1 MAAEQA
7 NQNPDPLV
15 GSLSDSHRDLISS
28 SGITDEVC
36 QARGYRTATTEAE
49 LGNYEF
55 ATTQRIVPALV
66 MPIRSID
73 GKVVSYQI
81 RPDQPRTCR
90 GQVAKYEVPHGS
102 KLPIDVPPS
111 CRDRLLE
118 GDDAIYIVEGV
129 RQADAAASHG
139 LCCINTLGAGIHPG
153 SNTKEAKNLL
163 AREEWNNIPLSG
175 RQVILAFS
183 SVVTSDSH
191 RLTAL
196 RRLAEFLQERGAIV
210 KVIEF
215 ESEAD
220 GSPVGLD
227 DYLAAGHGIDD
238 LLALAK
244 DLAEFGQDGRN
255 ECPYVEKDGGI
266 WWLRPSKEGFEEV
279 PLTNFTARI
288 VAELTL
294 TDGVDEHKEF
304 EMEATVAG
312 QRQEFVVPAGEF
324 RSLNWVHSKVG
335 ARASI
340 FAGHGN
346 DERVRDAI
354 QRISMPIRLVDV
366 KNHLGWFEQ
375 DGVKMFAHG
384 GGLIMPTAMVETSA
398 PPRFKESDSRGR
410 PNPAVDDDC
419 KADVA
424 AVRPQDKYQRPV
436 ANALPD
442 GTSDTTRPQ
451 AQVLVPEHSPRE
463 VRSIAPTGFEGFNLP
478 EPPMEEEL
486 PGLVTSVLQ
495 LIELGPDDVMI
506 PLLSGVFAAPIMATN
521 FTLFLDGPTESQKT
535 TRAAL
540 IQQFFRQHDPNQP
553 LPGSF
558 DSTAN
563 ALAAQLF
570 CAKDVVFV
578 VDDWRLGATRGER
591 TDFARKADFLIR
603 AQANQQARSRARGDG
618 SLREGKPPRGL
629 LTCTGE
635 AMPPGDSLGRRML
648 RLDCTGHGLLVPPTL
663 KQRLDQCQA
672 AAARGD
678 YAKVIAAFIQ
688 YWADH
693 PHLGESLDALRIARQ
708 QKFLDEVS
716 LPRQTD
722 TVARLFVAMEMFLD
736 FGKYV
741 MALDSETV
749 TDLLIRVRR
758 TFIDLLHRQRR
769 DNIDVAPGTRVCQL
783 IATAL
788 LSGEAYLEGL
798 PERVPDNAEEWGW
811 RVLERNDSKSTS
823 EPGCDE
829 RKGSD
834 ATDEGGHGK
843 DRLVS
848 IPQGQHIGYIDQP
861 NVYLL
866 PEKTLGVVLRMAR
879 VANEDIEINTKTLG
893 RALEDRG
900 YLLEHRSKRLTTR
913 QYVGGKQ
920 VNCYLV
926 RSESIENAFGDLDRE
941 AEEARLAD
949 LNALIA

>member
-1 MAAEQA
+1 MEVEQA
-7 NQNPDPLV
+7 NQSPDPV
-15 GSLSDSHRDLISS
+15 AGKLSDSHRDLISS

-36 QARGYRTATTEAE
+36 QARGYRTAKTAAE
-49 LGNYEF
+49 LEKYGF
-55 ATTQRIVPALV
+55 AGSQRIVPALL
-66 MPIRSID
+66 MPIWSID
-73 GKVVSYQI
+73 GKVLSHQI
-81 RPDQPRTCR
+81 RPDKPRTCR
-90 GQVAKYEVPHGS
+90 GQIAKYEVPHGS

-111 CRDRLLE
+111 CRDRLLGGE
-118 GDDAIYIVEGV
+118 DPIYIAEGV

-163 AREEWNNIPLSG
+163 AREEWNKIPLRG

-183 SVVTSDSH
+183 SSVTSDSR
-191 RLTAL
+191 RLKAL
-196 RRLAEFLQERGAIV
+196 RRLADFLQERGAIV
-210 KVIEF
+210 RVIEF
-215 ESEAD
+215 ESGAD
-220 GSPVGLD
+220 GSSVGLD
-227 DYLAAGHGIDD
+227 DDLSTGHSKED

-244 DLAEFGQDGRN
+244 DLAEFGHDPQGDS
-255 ECPYVEKDGGI
+255 PYFERDGGI

-279 PLTNFTARI
+279 QLTNFTARI

-304 EMEATVAG
+304 ELEATVAG

-324 RSLNWVHSKVG
+324 RSLNWVHPKVG

-366 KNHLGWFEQ
+366 QNHLGWFER
-375 DGVKMFAHG
+375 DGVKIFAHG
-384 GGLIMPTAMVETSA
+384 GGLIMPTSMVETSA
-398 PPRFKESDSRGR
+398 QPRFEEIDSRGG
-410 PNPAVDDDC
+410 PNSAVDDDC

-424 AVRPQDKYQRPV
+424 AARPQDKDQRPV
-436 ANALPD
+436 ANALRD
-442 GTSDTTRPQ
+442 GTSDTTRPL
-451 AQVLVPEHSPRE
+451 AQILVQEHRLRE
-463 VRSIAPTGFEGFNLP
+463 VRSIPPTGFEGFNLP
-478 EPPMEEEL
+478 KPPMEKEL
-486 PGLVTSVLQ
+486 PGLVTSVLE

-506 PLLSGVFAAPIMATN
+506 PLLSGVFAAPIMPTN

-629 LTCTGE
+629 LICTGE
-635 AMPPGDSLGRRML
+635 AMPPGDSLGRRIL
-648 RLDCTGHGLLVPPTL
+648 RLDCTGHGLLMPPAL

-678 YAKVIAAFIQ
+678 YSKVMAAFVQ

-693 PHLGESLDALRIARQ
+693 PHLGESLDGLRRARQ
-708 QKFLDEVS
+708 QEFLDKVR
-716 LPRQTD
+716 LPRHTD
-722 TVARLFVAMEMFLD
+722 TVARLFVAMEMFLV
-736 FGKYV
+736 FGEYV

-758 TFIDLLHRQRR
+758 TFIDLLRRQRR

-798 PERVPDNAEEWGW
+798 PERVPDDAEEWGW
-811 RVLERNDSKSTS
+811 RVVERNDSKATS
-823 EPGCDE
+823 VPGCDE
-829 RKGSD
+829 RKDSD

-879 VANEDIEINTKTLG
+879 AANEDIEINTKTLG
-893 RALEDRG
+893 RALAERG

-926 RSESIENAFGDLDRE
+926 RSESIENAFGDLDSE